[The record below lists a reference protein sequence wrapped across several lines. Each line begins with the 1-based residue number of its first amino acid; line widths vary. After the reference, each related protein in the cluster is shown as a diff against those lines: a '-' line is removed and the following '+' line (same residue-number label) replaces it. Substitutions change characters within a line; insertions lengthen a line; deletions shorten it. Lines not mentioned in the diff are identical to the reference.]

1 MLRIDKKMSQSLEKI
16 DAISK
21 IVGEKFFGQ
30 KAIVE
35 QVLSSI
41 LASGNTLLVGVPG
54 LGKTLL
60 FQTLAES
67 LNLSSNRIQC
77 TPDLMPN
84 DILGTEVIDQ
94 KNLKEFSFI
103 KGPIFCN
110 LLMVDEINRASPK
123 TQSALLQA
131 MQEGYITVNGKNF
144 DLPKP
149 FIVLATENPIEQEGT
164 YPLPEA
170 QLDRFLM
177 HINISY
183 PDEYTE
189 KKILMTKSYKQL
201 NIKKLESKHLLEL
214 IDNSDDLP
222 VGESVADFTLKIIRH
237 LRPESTRFNYIK
249 KYIKWGAG
257 PRGGLALIRAA
268 KARALLRGNLSP
280 SIADI
285 INLAQPCLRHRISLT
300 FEAQTEQI
308 KTDYLINKVCE
319 DLN

>member
-1 MLRIDKKMSQSLEKI
+1 MLRVDKKMSQSLEKI
-16 DAISK
+16 DAINK

-30 KAIVE
+30 KVIIE

-60 FQTLAES
+60 FQTLADS

-84 DILGTEVIDQ
+84 DILGTEIINQ

-183 PDEYTE
+183 PDEDTE
-189 KKILMTKSYKQL
+189 KKILITKSHNQL
-201 NIKKLESKHLLEL
+201 NIKKLEAKNLLEL
-214 IDNSDDLP
+214 IKISSELP
-222 VGESVADFTLKIIRH
+222 VGESVAEFTLNIIRH
-237 LRPESTRFNYIK
+237 LRPESTKFNYIK
-249 KYIKWGAG
+249 KYVKWGAG
-257 PRGGLALIRAA
+257 PRGGLALIKAA
-268 KARALLRGNLSP
+268 RARALLRGNLSP

-285 INLAQPCLRHRISLT
+285 INLARPCLRHRVSLT

-308 KTDYLINKVCE
+308 KTDYLIQKVCE
-319 DLN
+319 DIN

>member
-1 MLRIDKKMSQSLEKI
+1 MLKVDKKISQSLEKI
-16 DAISK
+16 DNINK
-21 IVGEKFFGQ
+21 IIGEKFFGQ
-30 KAIVE
+30 KIIVE

-60 FQTLAES
+60 FQTLANS
-67 LNLSSNRIQC
+67 LSLSSNRIQC

-84 DILGTEVIDQ
+84 DILGTEIINQ
-94 KNLKEFSFI
+94 KNFKEFSFI

-110 LLMVDEINRASPK
+110 LLMIDEINRASPK

-131 MQEGYITVNGKNF
+131 MQEGHITINGKNF

-177 HINISY
+177 HVNISY
-183 PDEYTE
+183 PDEDTE
-189 KKILMTKSYKQL
+189 KKILVDKSYRQL
-201 NIKKLESKHLLEL
+201 GTKKLEPKNLLEL
-214 IDNSDDLP
+214 INISNELP
-222 VGESVADFTLKIIRH
+222 IGESVAEFTLGIIRH
-237 LRPESTRFNYIK
+237 LRPETTKFSYIK

-257 PRGGLALIRAA
+257 PRGGLALIKAA

-285 INLAQPCLRHRISLT
+285 INLAQPCLRHRVSLT

-308 KTDYLINKVCE
+308 KTDYLIKKICE
-319 DLN
+319 DLS

>member
-1 MLRIDKKMSQSLEKI
+1 MLKVDKKISQSLEKI
-16 DAISK
+16 DAIHK

-30 KAIVE
+30 KIIVE

-60 FQTLAES
+60 FQTLADS
-67 LNLSSNRIQC
+67 LNLFSNRVQC

-84 DILGTEVIDQ
+84 DILGTEIINQ

-144 DLPKP
+144 NLPKP

-183 PDEYTE
+183 PDEDTE
-189 KKILMTKSYKQL
+189 KKILITESHNQL
-201 NIKKLESKHLLEL
+201 NIKKLEAKNLLEL
-214 IDNSDDLP
+214 IKISSELP
-222 VGESVADFTLKIIRH
+222 VGESVAEFTLNIIRH
-237 LRPESTRFNYIK
+237 LRPESTKFNYIK
-249 KYIKWGAG
+249 KYVKWGAG
-257 PRGGLALIRAA
+257 PRGGLALIKAA
-268 KARALLRGNLSP
+268 RARALLRGNLSP

-285 INLAQPCLRHRISLT
+285 INLARPCLRHRVSLT

-308 KTDYLINKVCE
+308 KTDYLIQKVCE
-319 DLN
+319 DIN

>member
-1 MLRIDKKMSQSLEKI
+1 MLRVDKKMSQSLEKI
-16 DAISK
+16 DAINK

-60 FQTLAES
+60 FQTLADS

-84 DILGTEVIDQ
+84 DILGTEIINQ

-214 IDNSDDLP
+214 INISDDLP
-222 VGESVADFTLKIIRH
+222 VGESVADFTLNIIRH
-237 LRPESTRFNYIK
+237 LRPESTRFSYIK

-308 KTDYLINKVCE
+308 KTDYLIKKVCE